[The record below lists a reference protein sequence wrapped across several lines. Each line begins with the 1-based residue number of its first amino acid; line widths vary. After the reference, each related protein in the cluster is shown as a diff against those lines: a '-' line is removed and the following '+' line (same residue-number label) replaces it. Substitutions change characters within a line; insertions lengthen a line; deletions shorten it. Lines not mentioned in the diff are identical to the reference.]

1 MSVFLAEASQTQ
13 KTPWL
18 IHNGARRRRNTH
30 RLAGRCGRIK
40 FPVPMLYELPC
51 VRCG

>member
-40 FPVPMLYELPC
+40 FPVPMLCELPS